1 MSEQSIQNVPNGAQ
15 VSELPVSRKASA
27 AELEFMSDA
36 SAAVMLRAPAGGRL
50 ILWAVFAFIVA
61 ALFWANWAELDE
73 VTSGV
78 GQVIPSS
85 QIQVVQN
92 LEGGI
97 VSELLVHDGDRV
109 KKGQVL
115 LRIDDTRF
123 TSSLREATQKSNA
136 LMLQK
141 ARLQAEA
148 NGSDMVIP
156 KALEQEAPDMV
167 RDEQKLYQAHLQ
179 QLENNKKILQAQL
192 RQREQELNEAKAKK
206 KHLQRSLSLLSKE
219 LKMTEPLVEA
229 GAISEVD
236 VLRLRRQVNDQR
248 GELDSVRLSI
258 PRLESQLE
266 EARKKAEEVE
276 LSFRSKAREAL
287 SDVVAELSQTQESN
301 VALED
306 RVERTEVRS
315 PVRGTVKQV
324 LVTTVGGVVQ
334 PGMNLVEIVPLDD
347 SLLVEAKVSPR
358 DIGFIGAGQ
367 EAVVK
372 ITAYDFSIY
381 GGLKGKVEQISAD
394 AIQDEEGKSYYQV
407 RVRTDENH
415 LGSRAHPLPIIP
427 GMQAEVD
434 ILTGKKTVMQ
444 YLMKPVLKARQHA
457 LRER

>member
-1 MSEQSIQNVPNGAQ
+1 MQQAPRTPRAGAH
-15 VSELPVSRKASA
+15 
-27 AELEFMSDA
+27 ELEFMSDA
-36 SAAVMLRAPAGGRL
+36 SAAMMLRAPVGGRL
-50 ILWAVFAFIVA
+50 ILWAAFAFFVGAIV
-61 ALFWANWAELDE
+61 WANWAQLDE
-73 VTSGV
+73 VTSGI

-97 VSELLVHDGDRV
+97 VSDILVHDGDHV
-109 KKGQVL
+109 EKGQVL

-123 TSSLREATQKSNA
+123 TSSLREAKQKGNA
-136 LMLQK
+136 LRLQR

-148 NGSDMVIP
+148 NGSDMVVP
-156 KALEQEAPDMV
+156 EALQRDVPDMV

-179 QLENNKKILQAQL
+179 QLENNKKILLAQL

-219 LKMTEPLVEA
+219 LKMTEPLVKA

-258 PRLESQLE
+258 PRLQSQLE

-276 LSFRSKAREAL
+276 LSFRSKAREEL
-287 SDVVAELSQTQESN
+287 SDVVAELSQMQESN
-301 VALED
+301 VALKD

-334 PGMNLVEIVPLDD
+334 PGMDLVEIVPLDD

-394 AIQDEEGKSYYQV
+394 AIQDKEGKSYYLV
-407 RVRTDENH
+407 RVRTEENH
-415 LGSRAHPLPIIP
+415 LGLAAHPLPIIP

-444 YLMKPVLKARQHA
+444 YLLKPVLKARQRA